1 MKQMA
6 ASDKVAA
13 AIQLSS
19 EGLQLPQQEAQTR
32 IYNVY

>member
-1 MKQMA
+1 MA